1 MDAYVIDNDKRREIA
16 RFIRQIAS
24 KGFEFEKYNITSA
37 MDIDWEYAPD
47 RQCWNRLAEL
57 IDPDPMTIN
66 DVYWW
71 TFANMESCDEPEW
84 TLFNEIEAA
93 ILKYRDAIKERN
105 DGQLDEHQ

>member
-1 MDAYVIDNDKRREIA
+1 MDAYVINNDKRREIA

-37 MDIDWEYAPD
+37 MDIDCEYSSD

-71 TFANMESCDEPEW
+71 AFANMKGCDEPER
-84 TLFNEIEAA
+84 TLFNKIGAD
-93 ILKYRDAIKERN
+93 ILKYRDTIKEKS

>member
-1 MDAYVIDNDKRREIA
+1 MDAYVVNDNKRREIA
-16 RFIRQIAS
+16 HFIRQMAS

-37 MDIDWEYAPD
+37 MDIDWEYSSD

-71 TFANMESCDEPEW
+71 AFANMDGCDESEW
-84 TLFNEIEAA
+84 TLLNEIKAA
-93 ILKYRDAIKERN
+93 ILKYKKEIKERN
-105 DGQLDEHQ
+105 NGQLDEHQ

>member
-1 MDAYVIDNDKRREIA
+1 MDAYVINNDKRRETA

-71 TFANMESCDEPEW
+71 TFANMEGCDEPEW

-93 ILKYRDAIKERN
+93 ILKYRNAIKERN